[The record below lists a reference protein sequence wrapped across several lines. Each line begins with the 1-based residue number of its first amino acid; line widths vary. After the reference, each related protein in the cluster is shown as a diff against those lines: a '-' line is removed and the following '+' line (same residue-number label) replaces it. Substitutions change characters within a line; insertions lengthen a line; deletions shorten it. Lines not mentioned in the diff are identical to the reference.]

1 MLDLQ
6 QIKEQYPE
14 QLQGYERAI
23 VREYLQYKI
32 LQAIFE
38 SNQASQ
44 LSFLGG
50 TALRI
55 IHGNNR
61 FSEDIDLDNFGL
73 SWQAFGDVIQKV
85 KQLLVLEGFQVEIS
99 MVAKGAFHCDLK
111 FPELLY
117 KQGLSP
123 YQQERILIQVDT
135 IAQGY
140 DYQPE
145 IRIINKFDVFTE
157 VRVTPLNILLSQKI
171 HTAVNRKRP
180 KGRDFYDITFLFG
193 RVKPDFGYIE
203 QKMGID
209 SPERLRQEFLLK
221 IEEYDF
227 EALAAD
233 VAPFLISKDQVKR
246 VIKFKEFLSQ
256 VEMVQ

>member
-1 MLDLQ
+1 MLDLA

-99 MVAKGAFHCDLK
+99 MVAKGAFHCNLK

-145 IRIINKFDVFTE
+145 IRILNKFDVFTE
-157 VRVTPLNILLSQKI
+157 VRVTPINLLLSQKI
-171 HTAVNRKRP
+171 YTAVNRKRP

-193 RVKPDFGYIE
+193 RAKPDFGYIE

-221 IEEYDF
+221 IAEYDF